1 MCHFIWKIYPFNQ
14 LSFYPLTAL
23 SYGLIENFMSSSSTS
38 DHREQL
44 YLHDRISQL
53 EDDNY
58 RLRKREEASKASL
71 SDSSVNET
79 QLKASLTKAYKD
91 LV

>member
-1 MCHFIWKIYPFNQ
+1 
-14 LSFYPLTAL
+14 
-23 SYGLIENFMSSSSTS
+23 MSSASTS

-91 LV
+91 LVGVHLRPQWQLCQRDATEGLPNQGI